1 MTAAAPRPDVDPA
14 EAGPPAAGAE
24 PAGGRPGAAER
35 SRRRFAASHLPAL
48 LWAALVAVALAAP
61 GDALPGFSDRISL
74 GPWLDPLF
82 DKIVHFALF
91 AGMAVFAA
99 RSFFALDP
107 AGRLA
112 PLARRPLAAAWLAA
126 VAYGGVTELA
136 QLRIGER
143 TAEAG
148 DFAADAAGALLAVAG
163 LAAVRRR
170 DTGAGAGESAAA
182 ALPVGDAEAG

>member
-1 MTAAAPRPDVDPA
+1 MSAAVPRL
-14 EAGPPAAGAE
+14 
-24 PAGGRPGAAER
+24 
-35 SRRRFAASHLPAL
+35 RRFAGAHLPAL

-61 GDALPGFSDRISL
+61 GDALPRFSDRIDL

-91 AGMAVFAA
+91 AGMAAFAA
-99 RSFFALDP
+99 RSFRALDP

-112 PLARRPLAAAWLAA
+112 PLSRRPLLAAWLAA
-126 VAYGGVTELA
+126 VAYGGLTELA

-143 TAEAG
+143 TAELG
-148 DFAADAAGALLAVAG
+148 DFAADAAGALLTIAG

-170 DTGAGAGESAAA
+170 SAGGGAGEAVAAA